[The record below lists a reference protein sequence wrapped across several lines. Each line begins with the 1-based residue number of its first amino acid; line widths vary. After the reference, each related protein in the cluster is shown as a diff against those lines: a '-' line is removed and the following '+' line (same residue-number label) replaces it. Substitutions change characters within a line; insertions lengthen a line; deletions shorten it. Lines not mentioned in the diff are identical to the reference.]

1 MTKKDKKPNLV
12 EEQAELITLMETSMD
27 PNLLEAVEQAY
38 RTPDDVDEASSMEI
52 SFDGTKSR

>member
-1 MTKKDKKPNLV
+1 MTKKDKKLNLV
-12 EEQAELITLMETSMD
+12 EEQAELITLIETSMD

-52 SFDGTKSR
+52 SFDGTINA